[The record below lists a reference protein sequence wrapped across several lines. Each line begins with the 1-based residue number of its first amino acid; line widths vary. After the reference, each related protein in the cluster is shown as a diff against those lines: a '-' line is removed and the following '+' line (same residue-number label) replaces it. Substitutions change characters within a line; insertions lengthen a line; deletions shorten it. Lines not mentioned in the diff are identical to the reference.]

1 MNDTTLA
8 GATGTVLDLAVSGMT
23 CDGCSS
29 TVHDALVALPGVRSA
44 SVDHA
49 TGRAVVLLAPEAS
62 AEDFAFEADAAV
74 HDAGYTL
81 ESARVLELATVGDDE
96 GVTSC
101 GGDGGCGCGGAAEAS
116 DKAKA
121 KDESGGCGG
130 GAGGCC

>member
-8 GATGTVLDLAVSGMT
+8 GSTGTVIDLSVSGMT

-29 TVHDALVALPGVRSA
+29 SVHDALVALPAVRSA

-49 TGRAVVLLAPEAS
+49 TGRAVVLLAPETS

-81 ESARVLELATVGDDE
+81 ESASIAALAAVGDDAGLE
-96 GVTSC
+96 SC
-101 GGDGGCGCGGAAEAS
+101 GGHCGCGSAQDAAPTQV
-116 DKAKA
+116 DKDA
-121 KDESGGCGG
+121 GCCGG
-130 GAGGCC
+130 GAGGGCC

>member
-8 GATGTVLDLAVSGMT
+8 GGTGTVIDLDVSGMT

-29 TVHDALVALPGVRSA
+29 SVHDALVALPGVRSA

-49 TGRAVVLLAPEAS
+49 SGKAVVLLSPETS

-81 ESARVLELATVGDDE
+81 ESAREVELATVGEDE
-96 GVTSC
+96 GMASC
-101 GGDGGCGCGGAAEAS
+101 GGHCGCGS
-116 DKAKA
+116 A
-121 KDESGGCGG
+121 KDETPVQAADEAGCCGG